1 MRVKR
6 SNTEIVGD
14 ILEVI
19 DKGYTKTSSLMKN
32 ANLSF
37 TLTKRYVEMMMSSGL
52 IEEHDGEYKMTQKG
66 RRLLEN
72 LRRIRSLETE
82 LVTLLNSINEELGN
96 E

>member
-6 SNTEIVGD
+6 SNAEIVGD

-19 DKGYTKTSSLMKN
+19 DKGYNKTSSLMKN

-37 TLTKRYVEMMMSSGL
+37 TLTKKYINIMMSNGL
-52 IEEHDGEYKMTQKG
+52 IEEKEGEYKITAKG
-66 RRLLEN
+66 KRLLEN
-72 LRRIRSLETE
+72 LRKIRSLETE
-82 LVTLLNSINEELGN
+82 LVTLLNSINEDLAN

>member
-6 SNTEIVGD
+6 SNAEIIGD
-14 ILEVI
+14 ILEVL
-19 DKGYTKTSSLMKN
+19 DRGYNKTSSLMKN

-37 TLTKRYVEMMMSSGL
+37 TLTKKYINMMISNGL
-52 IEEHDGEYKMTQKG
+52 IEEVDGEYKITEKG

-82 LVTLLNSINEELGN
+82 LVTLLNSINEDLVNG
-96 E
+96 